1 MRQVGAAALAA
12 SLVMAGALSAWPVAA
27 GTAAKWGADLGAA
40 PALASGPTVH
50 SAPPADAATITT
62 IPASCQGRLS
72 LPEGYEACLA
82 DAEPGTGIAIA
93 AAVQLGTWYGLGG
106 EVEEAARLFDLADP
120 PGDDRRLEGTVLYHA
135 VRADTYRQLGR
146 LADGVEDARRV
157 IAVLMGEEEEAA
169 DAVGPAT
176 GEPPEALLALVLP
189 VLRASDDP
197 LYRDGI
203 ALLESL
209 PTDMDDLV
217 QVAGRA
223 TVYQQLEEYPLALPW
238 TRRAFELAPEHSAL
252 ANNYCYLLVLLDRAD
267 QALPVCDM
275 AVADRPDMAPF
286 HHSRAAALAALGR
299 CEEAGAALDTA
310 RTLAP
315 SDRTFATALPCER
328 SWNVAAGSSR

>member
-1 MRQVGAAALAA
+1 MRQVGAVAATAC
-12 SLVMAGALSAWPVAA
+12 MALLGALSAWPVAA
-27 GTAAKWGADLGAA
+27 GSAAAPTPLSAPPPAGGAAQGAA
-40 PALASGPTVH
+40 PAA
-50 SAPPADAATITT
+50 
-62 IPASCQGRLS
+62 CQGRLA

-82 DAEPGTGIAIA
+82 DAAPGSTFAIA

-106 EVEEAARLFDLADP
+106 EIDEAARLFELADP
-120 PGDDRRLEGTVLYHA
+120 PGDARRLEGTVLYHA

-146 LADGVEDARRV
+146 LADGIEDARRV
-157 IAVLMGEEEEAA
+157 VAVLLGTEEEAA
-169 DAVGPAT
+169 DAVGPST

-189 VLRASDDP
+189 VLKAADDP
-197 LYRDGI
+197 LYGEGL
-203 ALLESL
+203 ALLEAL

-223 TVYQQLEEYPLALPW
+223 TVYQQLEEYPRALPW

-267 QALPVCDM
+267 EALPVCDM

-299 CEEAGAALDTA
+299 CDEAGAALDTA

-315 SDRTFATALPCER
+315 GDRTFADALTCER
-328 SWNVAAGSSR
+328 SWNVAAGSAR

>member
-1 MRQVGAAALAA
+1 MRQVGAVAATACIAL
-12 SLVMAGALSAWPVAA
+12 LGALSAWPVAA
-27 GTAAKWGADLGAA
+27 GSAAAPTPLSAPAPAGAA
-40 PALASGPTVH
+40 AHGTAPAA
-50 SAPPADAATITT
+50 
-62 IPASCQGRLS
+62 CQGRLA

-82 DAEPGTGIAIA
+82 DAAPGSTFAIA

-106 EVEEAARLFDLADP
+106 EIDEAARLFELADP
-120 PGDDRRLEGTVLYHA
+120 PGDARRLEGTVLYHA

-146 LADGVEDARRV
+146 LADGIEDARRV
-157 IAVLMGEEEEAA
+157 VAVLLGTEEEAA
-169 DAVGPAT
+169 DAVGPST

-189 VLRASDDP
+189 VLKAADDP
-197 LYRDGI
+197 LYGEGL
-203 ALLESL
+203 ALLEAL

-267 QALPVCDM
+267 EALPVCDM

-299 CEEAGAALDTA
+299 CDEAGAALDTA

-315 SDRTFATALPCER
+315 GDRTFADALTCER
-328 SWNVAAGSSR
+328 SWNVAAGSAR

>member
-1 MRQVGAAALAA
+1 MRQVGAVTATACIAL
-12 SLVMAGALSAWPVAA
+12 LGALVAWPVAA
-27 GTAAKWGADLGAA
+27 GTAATPDGGVA
-40 PALASGPTVH
+40 PAA
-50 SAPPADAATITT
+50 
-62 IPASCQGRLS
+62 CQGRLS

-82 DAEPGTGIAIA
+82 QATPGSSIAIA
-93 AAVQLGTWYGLGG
+93 TAVQLGTWYGLGG
-106 EVEEAARLFDLADP
+106 EIEEAARLFDLADP
-120 PGDDRRLEGTVLYHA
+120 PGDARRLEGTVLYHA
-135 VRADTYRQLGR
+135 VRADTYRQLDR
-146 LADGVEDARRV
+146 PADGIEDARRV
-157 IAVLMGEEEEAA
+157 VAVLIGEQDEAA

-189 VLRASDDP
+189 VLKGTGDP
-197 LYRDGI
+197 LYAEGLE
-203 ALLESL
+203 LLESL
-209 PTDMDDLV
+209 PTDLDDLV

-267 QALPVCDM
+267 EALPVCDM

-299 CEEAGAALDTA
+299 CDEAGAALDTA

-315 SDRTFATALPCER
+315 GDRTFADALSCEL
-328 SWNVAAGSSR
+328 SWNVAAGSAR